1 MATIRNPESV
11 LVIEPAEMWVGVAE
25 AHRKGAGAYI
35 AARFMF
41 GRCGRWPKFEHY
53 NPKYWRHRG
62 LTLEAH
68 VVVDRDWLRRVAGE
82 ARADAKDF
90 PHVRTWLEMLAARMD
105 AEAEFSA
112 ERLAWLL
119 RSA

>member
-1 MATIRNPESV
+1 MATIRSPESV

-35 AARFMF
+35 AARFMA
-41 GRCGRWPKFEHY
+41 RCGRWPKFEHY
-53 NPKYWRHRG
+53 NPKNWRHRG
-62 LTLEAH
+62 LTLEAP

-82 ARADAKDF
+82 ARADAKAF
-90 PHVRTWLEMLAARMD
+90 AHVRPWLEMLVARME
-105 AEAEFSA
+105 AEADFSA
-112 ERLAWLL
+112 ERMALFL